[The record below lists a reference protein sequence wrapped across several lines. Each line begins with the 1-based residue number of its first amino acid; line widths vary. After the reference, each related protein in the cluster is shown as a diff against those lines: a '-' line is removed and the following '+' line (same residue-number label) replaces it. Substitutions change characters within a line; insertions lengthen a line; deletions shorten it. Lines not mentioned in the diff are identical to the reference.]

1 MSTLTVCYAVKGGS
15 GATVTAAALA
25 LATPRDILLVDLDG
39 ELPTAL
45 GIAEPSGDGI
55 AEWSTTTADV
65 ALLELLTVE
74 VNRTTR
80 LLPRGHQ
87 PLDANCERW
96 NELATWLTKQSG
108 DVIVDAGTRP
118 PPPPLIDAADQTLLV
133 TRACYLALRRAVST
147 PDRPTGI
154 VLVSEPGR
162 ALRAADVERAV
173 GVPVVTQLDVDP
185 AVARAVDAG
194 LLAARLPRLLQR
206 QLAPISGQHPQTSS
220 PTQSDSESPEAVIPA
235 RVCSIA
241 SIQTGDHGP
250 RPVTVEVHVADGL
263 PGYDIVGV
271 DDQARRAS
279 RDRIRAAFI
288 NSGLAW
294 PDKQI
299 TVNVMPAGHG
309 TPDSAVDVAI
319 AAGVLAATGRL
330 DRTTSSNHAY
340 VGELGL
346 DGSIIAIS
354 DLDRSTVERVTG
366 LPTANLFHLRDLPYR
381 SSPTIDPATPGTV
394 SSAQHVARWNAPPT
408 PTVGPDSGLGGI
420 A

>member
-1 MSTLTVCYAVKGGS
+1 
-15 GATVTAAALA
+15 
-25 LATPRDILLVDLDG
+25 
-39 ELPTAL
+39 
-45 GIAEPSGDGI
+45 
-55 AEWSTTTADV
+55 
-65 ALLELLTVE
+65 
-74 VNRTTR
+74 
-80 LLPRGHQ
+80 
-87 PLDANCERW
+87 
-96 NELATWLTKQSG
+96 
-108 DVIVDAGTRP
+108 VIVDAGTRP
-118 PPPPLIDAADQTLLV
+118 PPPPLTDAADQTLLV
-133 TRACYLALRRAVST
+133 TRPCYLALRRAVST

-173 GVPVVTQLDVDP
+173 GVPVVTQLDLDP

-206 QLAPISGQHPQTSS
+206 QLAPISAQHPHTS
-220 PTQSDSESPEAVIPA
+220 PTQPDSESPEAVIPA

-241 SIQTGDHGP
+241 SIQTGDGP
-250 RPVTVEVHVADGL
+250 RPVSVEVHVADGL

-271 DDQARRAS
+271 GVGDQARRAS

-294 PDKQI
+294 PDQQI

-309 TPDSAVDVAI
+309 TPDSALDVAI
-319 AAGVLAATGRL
+319 AAGILAATGRL

-346 DGSIIAIS
+346 DGSIIAVS
-354 DLDRSTVERVTG
+354 DVERSTVERVTD
-366 LPTANLFHLRDLPYR
+366 LPAANLSHLRDLPDR

-408 PTVGPDSGLGGI
+408 PTGGPDSGLGGI